1 CYTPTVYKLISMQ
14 DLTTAKD
21 TRYSFVSHLSA
32 AFRRR
37 NILTFLG
44 EDFSQAATQQAIEGA
59 KVFVVIFS
67 ENYAFSPMSLEML
80 TKFLDLQRRENGPVV
95 IPVFYGDV
103 APSVVEQQLER
114 FGVAF
119 QSTEACSPKTTEWKD
134 GERSD

>member
-1 CYTPTVYKLISMQ
+1 MLLLCQPSLGGFPSEKHL
-14 DLTTAKD
+14 DLP
-21 TRYSFVSHLSA
+21 
-32 AFRRR
+32 RRR
-37 NILTFLG
+37 FLSSG
-44 EDFSQAATQQAIEGA
+44 DSTIEGA

-67 ENYAFSPMSLEML
+67 ENYAFSSLSLEML